1 MNEYNPKIEKARESY
16 SIKFLNEQ
24 FENKDDNK
32 IRKVKLN
39 KLLLENTNV
48 EKQIKN
54 RE

>member
-1 MNEYNPKIEKARESY
+1 MNEYTNPKIEKARESY

-39 KLLLENTNV
+39 KLLENNSND

-54 RE
+54 R